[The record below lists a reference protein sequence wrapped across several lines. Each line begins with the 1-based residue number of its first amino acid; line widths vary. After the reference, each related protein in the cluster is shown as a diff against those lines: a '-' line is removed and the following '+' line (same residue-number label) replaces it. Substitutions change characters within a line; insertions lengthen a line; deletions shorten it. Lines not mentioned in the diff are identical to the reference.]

1 MNAKYF
7 VFLSFILIL
16 CVYTVY
22 GAELTEKEIEARLI
36 GEYNR
41 GFEYN
46 AGMSAAGGIEL
57 NKIFKFRSGVSVKK
71 SEELSDLNIFLS
83 GKYSPFSKVP
93 VSFSLLYIYNNL
105 YEYETSIHSI
115 LPFISFNAKR
125 AGVSIGLNSR
135 FTSFFEEQA
144 QFESILSSSIYFNFV
159 NKETLLIGVSL
170 GNFDEFYARNIGSYS
185 LNINTVIRINNNWS
199 IINEFE
205 LMQSGGDG
213 LLSTFYGFGW
223 RGGARFTW

>member
-16 CVYTVY
+16 CVHSVY
-22 GAELTEKEIEARLI
+22 GIELTEKEIEARLTE
-36 GEYNR
+36 EYNR
-41 GFEYN
+41 GFEFN
-46 AGMSAAGGIEL
+46 TGMSVIGGIEL
-57 NKIFKFRSGVSVKK
+57 NKICKFRSGISFKK

-93 VSFSLLYIYNNL
+93 VSFSLLYIFNNL

-115 LPFISFNAKR
+115 LPYISYNAKR
-125 AGVSIGLNSR
+125 AGVSLGLNSR
-135 FTSFFEEQA
+135 FTSFFEEEP
-144 QFESILSSSIYFNFV
+144 QFESILSSCVYFNFV

-170 GNFDEFYARNIGSYS
+170 GNFDEFYARNIGTYS
-185 LNINTVIRINNNWS
+185 FNINTVIRINSNWS

-213 LLSTFYGFGW
+213 FLSAFYGFGW
-223 RGGARFTW
+223 RGGARFSW

>member
-16 CVYTVY
+16 CVRSVY
-22 GAELTEKEIEARLI
+22 GIELTEKEIEARLI

-57 NKIFKFRSGVSVKK
+57 NKICKFRSGISFKK
-71 SEELSDLNIFLS
+71 SEELSDLSLFLS

-105 YEYETSIHSI
+105 YEYETSIHSV
-115 LPFISFNAKR
+115 LPYISFNAKR

-135 FTSFFEEQA
+135 FTSFFEEQP
-144 QFESILSSSIYFNFV
+144 QFESILSSCVYFNFI
-159 NKETLLIGVSL
+159 NKETLRIGVSL
-170 GNFDEFYARNIGSYS
+170 GNFDEFYARNISAYS
-185 LNINTVIRINNNWS
+185 FSINTLIRINNKWS
-199 IINEFE
+199 IINDFE

-213 LLSTFYGFGW
+213 LLSVFYGFGW
-223 RGGARFTW
+223 RGGARFSW

>member
-7 VFLSFILIL
+7 IFLSFILIL
-16 CVYTVY
+16 CVNTVY
-22 GAELTEKEIEARLI
+22 SIDLTEKEIEARLI
-36 GEYNR
+36 LEYNR

-46 AGMSAAGGIEL
+46 TGMSAAGGIEL
-57 NKIFKFRSGVSVKK
+57 NKILKFRNGISFKK
-71 SEELSDLNIFLS
+71 SEGLSDLSIFLS
-83 GKYSPFSKVP
+83 GKYSPFSKLP

-115 LPFISFNAKR
+115 FPFISFNAKR
-125 AGVSIGLNSR
+125 AGISIGLNSR
-135 FTSFFEEQA
+135 FTSFFEEPP
-144 QFESILSSSIYFNFV
+144 QFESILSSCVYFNFI
-159 NKETLLIGVSL
+159 NKETLRIGVSL
-170 GNFDEFYARNIGSYS
+170 GNFDEFYARNISAYS
-185 LNINTVIRINNNWS
+185 LSINAVIRINNNWS

-223 RGGARFTW
+223 RGGARFSW